1 MKRIRVE
8 EIYSNVQ
15 ERVFNDP
22 ECEKD
27 FVNSLFHTP
36 IIPYMSKV
44 SSLESCLVFLK
55 HLHVCCLS
63 YQFIIVL
70 PLLQTHLFLKDA

>member
-1 MKRIRVE
+1 MLIFNMWLWNE
-8 EIYSNVQ
+8 EDPSRRNILKCPR
-15 ERVFNDP
+15 EKVFNDQ

-36 IIPYMSKV
+36 IIPYKSKV

-55 HLHVCCLS
+55 HLHICCLVS
-63 YQFIIVL
+63 CHINL
-70 PLLQTHLFLKDA
+70 